1 MESKSATTAPNSL
14 NRVFL
19 GIGGNLGDRIE
30 NLRRAV
36 ELIGLHIGRIGKVS
50 SVYLSEP
57 WGFTH
62 AKYFTNIVAEVYTS
76 FSVDEVLTKAFEIE
90 AKLKRTRSGNGYE
103 GRTMDID
110 ILFFNDEILNTERL
124 VVPHPHICQRKFVLL
139 PMAEIE
145 PNFVHP
151 QNSMKIDE
159 LAKICIDNGR
169 IKKLS
174 QKNSF

>member
-1 MESKSATTAPNSL
+1 MKSASATTAPNNL

-19 GIGGNLGDRIE
+19 GIGGNLGDRIG

-36 ELIGLHIGRIGKVS
+36 ELIGLHIGRIEKVS

-62 AKYFTNIVAEVYTS
+62 AKYFTNIVAEIYTS

-90 AKLKRTRSGNGYE
+90 AELKRTRSGRGYE

-110 ILFFNDEILNTERL
+110 ILFFNNEILNTERL

-139 PMAEIE
+139 PMAEIAAD
-145 PNFVHP
+145 FVHP
-151 QNSMKIDE
+151 QNGKTMQQ
-159 LAKICIDNGR
+159 LAEICPDNGR
-169 IKKLS
+169 IRKLS
-174 QKNSF
+174 SM

>member
-1 MESKSATTAPNSL
+1 MESASATTAQNNL

-19 GIGGNLGDRIE
+19 GIGGNLGDRLG
-30 NLRRAV
+30 NLRCAV
-36 ELIGLHIGRIGKVS
+36 ELIGKRIGRIEKVS

-62 AKYFTNIVAEVYTS
+62 AKYFTNIVAEVYTQLTA
-76 FSVDEVLTKAFEIE
+76 DEVLTKSFEIE

-110 ILFFNDEILNTERL
+110 ILFFNNEILNTERL

-151 QNSMKIDE
+151 QNGMKIDE